1 MQIETDR
8 LLLRP
13 LTIADL
19 DEFLA
24 LHSAP
29 EVVRTMGPCDRSTA
43 VERLNNY
50 EIEWQER
57 GYGLVALVERA
68 TGRFVGRSG
77 LKYWPQFD
85 ETEVGWVLHPDCWG
99 RGFATEAARA
109 CLDWGFRDLDV
120 AYITAMIVPDNA
132 RSLRVAQR
140 LGMTPLRSDHLSDL
154 PVLVHSINRP
164 RRDGPEASSHPIA

>member
-19 DEFLA
+19 EEFLA
-24 LHSAP
+24 LHAEP
-29 EVVRTMGPCDRSTA
+29 EVIATLGPCSRSTA

-50 EIEWQER
+50 ELEWQER
-57 GYGLVALVERA
+57 GYGLVALLERD

-85 ETEVGWVLHPDCWG
+85 ETEVGWVLHPDFWG
-99 RGFATEAARA
+99 RGFATEAGRA

-120 AYITAMIVPDNA
+120 PYITAMIVPDNA

-140 LGMTPLRSDHLSDL
+140 LGMKPLRPDHLNDIS
-154 PVLVHSINRP
+154 VIVHAVDRKACA
-164 RRDGPEASSHPIA
+164 G